1 MTKLLIATCQPVLAR
16 GFEAIFVTAGFEV
29 SVAYDVRELHTRFLG
44 HPPEIAVLEY
54 ALLPGPGIL
63 DDLRK
68 AAPRCRLLLLARHL
82 PEPTRASL
90 AELGVYGAVPPTV
103 SPAELVELVKAI
115 VSSGWSAASIA
126 ARLGHLLNATER
138 RFVSLVAQGAQD
150 REIAAL
156 MQCTERRVGSLRRQ
170 LSRRLEVEGRC
181 ELALYGL
188 AAKDMEIAG

>member
-90 AELGVYGAVPPTV
+90 ADLGVYGAVPPTV

-115 VSSGWSAASIA
+115 VSSG
-126 ARLGHLLNATER
+126 
-138 RFVSLVAQGAQD
+138 
-150 REIAAL
+150 
-156 MQCTERRVGSLRRQ
+156 
-170 LSRRLEVEGRC
+170 
-181 ELALYGL
+181 
-188 AAKDMEIAG
+188 